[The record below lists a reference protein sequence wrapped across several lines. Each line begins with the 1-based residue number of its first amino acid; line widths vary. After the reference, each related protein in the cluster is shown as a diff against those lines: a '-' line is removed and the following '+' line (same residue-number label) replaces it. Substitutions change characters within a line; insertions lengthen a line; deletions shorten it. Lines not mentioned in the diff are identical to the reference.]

1 MTSENKKNLLSNDSL
16 DLPVKTLSLTD
27 LKKLINGTR
36 YPRDKRTLAQSCS
49 RVHANIRIYSLDTGS
64 GHSNGV
70 RAIKG
75 KKS

>member
-1 MTSENKKNLLSNDSL
+1 MTSENKENLLSDDSL

-27 LKKLINGTR
+27 QKNWSMEHV
-36 YPRDKRTLAQSCS
+36 TLGITAQSCA
-49 RVHANIRIYSLDTGS
+49 RVHTNIRIYNLDTGS